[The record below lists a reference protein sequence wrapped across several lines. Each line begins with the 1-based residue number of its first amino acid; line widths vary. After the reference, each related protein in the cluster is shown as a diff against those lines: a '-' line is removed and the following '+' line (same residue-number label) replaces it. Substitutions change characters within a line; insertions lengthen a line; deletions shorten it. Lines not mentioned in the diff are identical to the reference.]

1 MNLGTLS
8 FRRRLAIVHFA
19 VVTVVMAVVA
29 SVGTWAFSTDL
40 RGDLDDAILALA
52 ELEAGML
59 ATAEP
64 GTPVVVHEAV
74 RNRGPSYAR
83 VDRLVQVVNKDGKVV
98 ARSANM
104 GAAMLPVAAD
114 LRAQIADGG
123 PVYDELDRFASEP
136 TRVVAVAVPHR
147 PDLLAVQVAASLED
161 VNHAVASA
169 GIMMLLLT
177 VVLIVALGIAGELLT
192 RRVFNAIDDIV
203 EQARRIG
210 QRNLASRLPH
220 PGAPDEIGRLVDTLN
235 DMLDRL
241 ERGIEAQ
248 RNFTADA
255 SHELRSPLSRLRAEL
270 EIALRRP
277 RDAASYVETLRS
289 ALDEVESLTLLVEEL
304 LVLARLDAGQER
316 GEMES
321 LPLHDLVRE
330 TLRRMAP
337 VARQRQVALTVD
349 EGAPLTAVSAR
360 VPVQLA
366 LTNLLDNAIK
376 YSPQGGAVNVRL
388 MADAAAREAVVR
400 VTDEGPGIEASD
412 MPHLFERFYRGA
424 RAREAASGLGLG
436 LSLAQAVMHA
446 HGARLEAT
454 NAPGGG
460 ACFDLRLPM
469 AVG

>member
-1 MNLGTLS
+1 MTMLS
-8 FRRRLAIVHFA
+8 FRRRLAMVHFA
-19 VVTVVMAVVA
+19 VVSLVMAVVA
-29 SVGTWAFSTDL
+29 AVGIWAFSTDL

-52 ELEAGML
+52 ELESGML
-59 ATAEP
+59 AVAEP
-64 GTPVVVHEAV
+64 GTPAVVHEAA

-83 VDRLVQVVNKDGKVV
+83 VDRLVQVVDKDGQVV

-104 GAAMLPVAAD
+104 GSATLPVPAD
-114 LRAQIADGG
+114 LRAQLVGGG
-123 PVYDELDRFASEP
+123 PLYEDLERFAGEP
-136 TRVVAVAVPHR
+136 TRVVSVPVPNR
-147 PDLLAVQVAASLED
+147 PDLMAVQVAASLED
-161 VNHAVASA
+161 LNHAVASA
-169 GIMMLLLT
+169 GVMMLLLT
-177 VVLIVALGIAGELLT
+177 VVLILALGIAGELLT

-220 PGAPDEIGRLVDTLN
+220 PGVPDEIGRLVDTLN
-235 DMLDRL
+235 EMLDRL

-277 RDAASYVETLRS
+277 RDAASYVETLHS

-321 LPLHDLVRE
+321 LSLADLVRE
-330 TLRRMAP
+330 TMRRMAP
-337 VARQRQVALTVD
+337 VARQRQVVLTVS
-349 EGAPLTAVSAR
+349 EGADVQAVSAR

-366 LTNLLDNAIK
+366 LTNLIDNAIK
-376 YSPQGGAVNVRL
+376 YSPQGGAVNVSL
-388 MADAAAREAVVR
+388 LADATAREAIVR
-400 VTDEGPGIEASD
+400 VTDDGPGIEPSD
-412 MPHLFERFYRGA
+412 LPHLFERFYRGA
-424 RAREAASGLGLG
+424 RAREAAAGLGLG

-446 HGARLEAT
+446 HGARLEAG

-460 ACFDLRLPM
+460 ARFDLRLPM
-469 AVG
+469 VAAA